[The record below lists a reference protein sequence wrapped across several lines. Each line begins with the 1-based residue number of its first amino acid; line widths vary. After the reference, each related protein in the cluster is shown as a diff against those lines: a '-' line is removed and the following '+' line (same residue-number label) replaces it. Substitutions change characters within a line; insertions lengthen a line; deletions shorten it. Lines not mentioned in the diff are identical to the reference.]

1 MFLAIADRKIPV
13 NIVRQKRRSLTI
25 QVKDGQ
31 IFVMAPLL
39 MSEHTILGYLIKKTR
54 WINNRLTQVSLQE
67 FDFSQGYFFLFGVKT
82 SILENQK
89 KLDLD
94 STYLFERCI
103 FWQNYLNLYPTKVHT
118 RLMRRS
124 WGRCSASGEITLNV
138 RLMHYDK
145 RFIDAVIVHEL
156 VHLNHL
162 NHSKSFKNA
171 VVEALPEYRM
181 WIKLNRLR

>member
-1 MFLAIADRKIPV
+1 MFLAVADQQIQV

-39 MSEHTILGYLIKKTR
+39 MSEHTILGYLVKKTR
-54 WINNRLTQVSLQE
+54 WIKNRLAQVSLPE
-67 FDFSQGYFFLFGVKT
+67 FDFEQGYFFLFGVKT
-82 SILENQK
+82 SILENQE

-94 STYLFERCI
+94 STYLNERCI

-124 WGRCSASGEITLNV
+124 WGRCSVSGTITLNV
-138 RLMHYDK
+138 RLIHYDK

-156 VHLNHL
+156 VHLIYM

-171 VVEALPEYRM
+171 LVEALPEYNV
-181 WIKLNRLR
+181 WIKLNRLS